1 MNAKS
6 KLIAVAMAYMAVV
19 NVADA
24 DSSLVEYSA
33 ESLAST
39 INSSGIVAISFE
51 VFPGPD
57 GEYGTP
63 DDEPTPI
70 CGTDPLS
77 ICSFSS
83 SNYSNNQVVF
93 SSGTPFQGGFFPGS
107 DSSNHYISSTPLI
120 ANFTSPISGI
130 SVTSYS
136 SWTAILY
143 AFDALNNVIASDV
156 LTNTTQGNEALLGTL
171 KVSTHQPIAY
181 FKVLAE
187 GCPPSANTCDRI
199 LNLDNLILTVSPPTL
214 IKTCSVISL
223 ASQRNTISVPQS
235 WTAATCNQYKI
246 AVRAINYQLGC
257 IFDDSFSFGVRGGG
271 KPNPNCGW

>member
-187 GCPPSANTCDRI
+187 GCPLSANTCDRI

-214 IKTCSVISL
+214 IKTCSIINL
-223 ASQRNTISVPQS
+223 ANQRDTISVPQS
-235 WTAATCNQYKI
+235 WTAATCNQYKM
-246 AVRAINYQLGC
+246 AVRANNYQLGC

-271 KPNPNCGW
+271 KPSPNCGW